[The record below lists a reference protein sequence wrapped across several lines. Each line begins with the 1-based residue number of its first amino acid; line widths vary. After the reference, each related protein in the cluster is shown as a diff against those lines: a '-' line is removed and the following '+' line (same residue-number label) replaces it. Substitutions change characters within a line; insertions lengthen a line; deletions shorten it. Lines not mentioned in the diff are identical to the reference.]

1 MKTKVFDVVVI
12 GGGIAGISTTRALA
26 AKYPNM
32 KIGLLEKEHKFVQ
45 HQSCRNS
52 QVLHAGMYYEPG
64 SNKANLCRPGKA
76 LWEDFCKER
85 NINYWET
92 GKLICGLTGDDTPRQ
107 EELLRRGHA
116 NGAPELEILTQ
127 EEAKKHA
134 GRLNVADS
142 SAKMLWSPVTG
153 TMDII
158 KANAELEKD
167 LRDLD
172 NVTLMMGEGVKNVRL
187 FL

>member
-1 MKTKVFDVVVI
+1 MKTKVFDVVII
-12 GGGIAGISTTRALA
+12 GGGIAGISTTRAIA
-26 AKYPNM
+26 SKFPNL
-32 KIGLLEKEHKFVQ
+32 KVGLLEKEYKFVQ

-85 NINYWET
+85 NINVWDT
-92 GKLICGLTGDDTPRQ
+92 GKLICGLTKDDTPGQ

-116 NGAPELEILTQ
+116 NGALELEIISQ
-127 EEAKKHA
+127 QEAKKYA
-134 GRLNVADS
+134 SRLNVADS
-142 SAKMLWSPVTG
+142 EAKMLWSPATA
-153 TMDII
+153 TMNII
-158 KANAELEKD
+158 AANEELEKD

-172 NVTLMMGEGVKNVRL
+172 NVTLMMGEGVKNVKGI
-187 FL
+187 